1 MPFPR
6 RAGTALAG
14 GVSRARSARRASSV
28 HRARVGDST
37 ALHRAGSHLTQAC
50 GAQRHT
56 QDTLRRHKSCASCA
70 CVAGQTASA
79 GVVDCDFGTRSHRP
93 VTDREWPLELSFIG
107 TRSSMSMVG
116 RLVDYSCGSLVD
128 YYLASTIVTRADPRR
143 SVVFGFLQYDAC
155 RIAEHICSG
164 GARRIGQ
171 TAYTVLLVRHGTS
184 ELPPLGWAVTPRART
199 STSCILLRR
208 TSRSPIGIAVRRRA
222 HATLCA
228 RATPPAQHNIAH
240 TSAPPETTVDRHRTA
255 PKWTR
260 PDLSPDLK

>member
-28 HRARVGDST
+28 HRARVGDSKQPFIGL
-37 ALHRAGSHLTQAC
+37 A
-50 GAQRHT
+50 HT
-56 QDTLRRHKSCASCA
+56 SLRRAAHSGTRSTRCGDISHVHHAHA
-70 CVAGQTASA
+70 LPARQRRQASA

-93 VTDREWPLELSFIG
+93 VTDREWPLELSLIG

-116 RLVDYSCGSLVD
+116 RLVDYSCGSSVD
-128 YYLASTIVTRADPRR
+128 YYLARTIVTRADPRR

-184 ELPPLGWAVTPRART
+184 ELRPSAGRSRLGLGRLPAVY
-199 STSCILLRR
+199 S
-208 TSRSPIGIAVRRRA
+208 
-222 HATLCA
+222 
-228 RATPPAQHNIAH
+228 
-240 TSAPPETTVDRHRTA
+240 
-255 PKWTR
+255 
-260 PDLSPDLK
+260 